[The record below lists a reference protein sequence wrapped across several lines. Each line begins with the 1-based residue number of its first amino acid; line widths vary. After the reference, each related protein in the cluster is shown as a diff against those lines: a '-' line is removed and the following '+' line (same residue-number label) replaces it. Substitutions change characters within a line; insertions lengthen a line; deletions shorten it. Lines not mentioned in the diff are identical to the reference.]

1 MYPNQRPK
9 KKSNELVNEFIP
21 YRFKNIRVV
30 FPDGRSQVLSRDEGL
45 RQAEALG
52 LDLYCISPNGNPP
65 VCKILNYSKYLFEKK
80 KKEKE
85 MKKNQE
91 EIEVKEVRF
100 TPLTDLH
107 DLETKA
113 NQAIKFLEKGNRVK
127 VSLFVKG
134 RMISKMDAADN
145 KINTFLD
152 LVKEYGTC
160 ENKPTLEGKYYF
172 CYVNPISKK

>member
-80 KKEKE
+80 KKEKL
-85 MKKNQE
+85 
-91 EIEVKEVRF
+91 KEK
-100 TPLTDLH
+100 L
-107 DLETKA
+107 K
-113 NQAIKFLEKGNRVK
+113 
-127 VSLFVKG
+127 
-134 RMISKMDAADN
+134 
-145 KINTFLD
+145 
-152 LVKEYGTC
+152 
-160 ENKPTLEGKYYF
+160 
-172 CYVNPISKK
+172 

>member
-80 KKEKE
+80 KKEKH
-85 MKKNQE
+85 
-91 EIEVKEVRF
+91 EIGVLPGFHLCIQK
-100 TPLTDLH
+100 PH
-107 DLETKA
+107 
-113 NQAIKFLEKGNRVK
+113 AI
-127 VSLFVKG
+127 
-134 RMISKMDAADN
+134 
-145 KINTFLD
+145 
-152 LVKEYGTC
+152 
-160 ENKPTLEGKYYF
+160 
-172 CYVNPISKK
+172 PIMHSY

>member
-1 MYPNQRPK
+1 MRRRK
-9 KKSNELVNEFIP
+9 RE
-21 YRFKNIRVV
+21 
-30 FPDGRSQVLSRDEGL
+30 RDE
-45 RQAEALG
+45 EE
-52 LDLYCISPNGNPP
+52 
-65 VCKILNYSKYLFEKK
+65 SK
-80 KKEKE
+80 
-85 MKKNQE
+85 